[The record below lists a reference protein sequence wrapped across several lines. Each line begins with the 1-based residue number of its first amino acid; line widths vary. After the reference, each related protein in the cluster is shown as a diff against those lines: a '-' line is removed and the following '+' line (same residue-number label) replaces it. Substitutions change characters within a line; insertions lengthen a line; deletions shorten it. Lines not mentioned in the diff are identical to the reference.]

1 MRELFAVLRRLFQY
15 PPPLPASALT
25 CNWCDAR
32 FESSAARNDHF
43 AKCSATIAAHAKLTR
58 DKQLAVVSWVS
69 SHLSRGD
76 GLSYEEATAD
86 AMTVVPDLAADDNGL
101 GPSALLAANT
111 EIILHLV
118 RQLARE
124 RGEAETDTW
133 RREVAEFLREHGD
146 G

>member
-1 MRELFAVLRRLFQY
+1 MRELLALLRRFWQD
-15 PPPLPASALT
+15 PPPLPKSALV
-25 CNWCDAR
+25 CHWCGAEFDTGA
-32 FESSAARNDHF
+32 SRNSHVLE
-43 AKCSATIAAHAKLTR
+43 CSATEAALAKLTR
-58 DKQLAVVSWVS
+58 DKQLAVASWVS

-86 AMTVVPDLAADDNGL
+86 AMAVVPELTADDHGL
-101 GPSALLAANT
+101 GHGALQGANT
-111 EIILHLV
+111 AIILHLV

-133 RREVAEFLREHGD
+133 RREVAEMLQERGD